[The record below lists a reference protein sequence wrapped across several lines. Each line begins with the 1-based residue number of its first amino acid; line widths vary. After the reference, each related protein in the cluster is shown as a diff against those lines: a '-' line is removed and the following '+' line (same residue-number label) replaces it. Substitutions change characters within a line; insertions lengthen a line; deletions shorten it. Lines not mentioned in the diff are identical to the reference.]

1 MSLPFIG
8 IFISSADAP
17 LAPRTTK
24 AMSANRDDMASFQ
37 DFKAPVWA
45 RAGEA
50 SSDAAA
56 VTE

>member
-1 MSLPFIG
+1 MV
-8 IFISSADAP
+8 
-17 LAPRTTK
+17 
-24 AMSANRDDMASFQ
+24 SFQ

-45 RAGEA
+45 RDWAGEA

>member
-1 MSLPFIG
+1 ML
-8 IFISSADAP
+8 
-17 LAPRTTK
+17 T
-24 AMSANRDDMASFQ
+24 FQ

-45 RAGEA
+45 RDSAGEA